1 MLELLSAG
9 RRRVRRLWVADDQEP
24 APQLD
29 DIERL
34 AASAKV
40 RVEIVPRGRL
50 DRAARTETP
59 QGVVAWAPPLVP
71 VSLED
76 LAGGERGVPFLLV
89 VAGVTDP
96 HNLGALLRSAEC
108 AGATGVV
115 LPRHRTARLTPT
127 VAKVAAGA
135 IEHLS
140 FCVVPGIPAALSRLS
155 DLGVWSI
162 GLAHDASRSVFD
174 LGTAD
179 APVALVVGNE
189 ERGLAP
195 LVRRRCDQVVAIPQR
210 GAIDSLNVAA
220 AGAVASFEVARRR
233 GTPAGGADTGG
244 GADAGGGAE
253 TAHR

>member
-1 MLELLSAG
+1 VLELLSAQ
-9 RRRVRRLWVADDQEP
+9 RRGVRRLWVADDQDP

-29 DIERL
+29 EIERL

-50 DRAARTETP
+50 DRAARTETS

-76 LAGGERGVPFLLV
+76 LAGAGRGVPFLLV

-135 IEHLS
+135 IEHLP
-140 FCVVPGIPAALSRLS
+140 FCVVPGIPAALARLS
-155 DLGVWSI
+155 GLGIWSI
-162 GLAHDASRSVFD
+162 GLAHDARRSVFD

-195 LVRRRCDQVVAIPQR
+195 LVRRRCDEVVAIPQR
-210 GAIDSLNVAA
+210 GSIDSLNVAA

-233 GTPAGGADTGG
+233 GATA
-244 GADAGGGAE
+244 GGAE